1 MEAKSD
7 SLKDI
12 NLLIIAENFDIL
24 GNVEKGFISGAGSVE
39 VVTPCSQKI
48 VFNDKDF
55 DLLIAVGSE
64 NLLTF
69 IKKVRSTLR
78 NPILP
83 FVWIANEESRII
95 EKASDLHFLIDEENP
110 ELHRIS
116 KKILEIKSTI
126 SMLGEMDINYTSLEV
141 ERINVLRYMLSRKI
155 RVSSPV
161 VFEHSKYGYTFPD
174 LFTISQYDIFSLLSS
189 MESNKMIKGEVV
201 DDIRICKNCDSAHIG
216 LREVCPNCGSSN
228 IRVEDY
234 IHHFR
239 CGYLGPESD
248 FKVPGSDKLICPKCK
263 RELKHIGVDYDR
275 PSKTHIC
282 NECGNIFE
290 SPGYSYIC
298 FNCGE
303 VFKEDE
309 AKKFIVKKYFI
320 TKFGEDI
327 AFSGSAADVLL
338 ASAAESDPRFLAY
351 DVFSV
356 ILDHEKKKAKRYGK
370 RSCLLDLTLVING
383 LSVIDLYDIIS
394 DTVSLLKLNLRET
407 DMVSMLDRH
416 IFVLLS
422 ETPCEQA
429 EAFLKRIEKKL
440 KMISEVKNSSV
451 KISFELIEI
460 KQ

>member
-1 MEAKSD
+1 METKSN
-7 SLKDI
+7 SLSDL
-12 NLLIIAENFDIL
+12 NLLVIAEDFDIV
-24 GNVEKGFISGAGSVE
+24 GNVEKGFISGAESVE
-39 VVTPCSQKI
+39 VVTPCSRRV

-69 IKKVRSTLR
+69 TKRVRSTLR

-83 FVWIANEESRII
+83 LMWIASEESHIL
-95 EKASDLHFLIDEENP
+95 EKASDIYFLIDEENP
-110 ELHRIS
+110 ELYKIT
-116 KKILEIKSTI
+116 KKILEIKSAV
-126 SMLGEMDINYTSLEV
+126 SMFGEMDINYTSLEV
-141 ERINVLRYMLSRKI
+141 EQVNILRYMLSRKI
-155 RVSSPV
+155 MVATPV
-161 VFEHSKYGYTFPD
+161 VSEHSKYGYIFPD
-174 LFTISQYDIFSLLSS
+174 LFTIGRYDTFSLLDS
-189 MESNKMIKGEVV
+189 MESEKMLKGEFV
-201 DDIRICKNCDSAHIG
+201 DNIRICKNCGSAHIG
-216 LREVCPNCGSSN
+216 LRKVCPNCGSSN
-228 IRVEDY
+228 IRMEDY

-248 FKVPGSDKLICPKCK
+248 YRVAGSDKLICPKCK

-275 PSKTHIC
+275 PSQTYIC

-290 SPGYSYIC
+290 DPDYSYIC
-298 FNCGE
+298 FNCRE

-320 TKFGEDI
+320 TKFGEDL
-327 AFSGSAADVLL
+327 AFNGSAADVLL

-370 RSCLLDLTLVING
+370 RSCLLDLTLAVNG
-383 LSVIDLYDIIS
+383 LSVMDIYDIIS

-422 ETPCEQA
+422 ETPCDKA
-429 EAFLKRIEKKL
+429 KAFLKRIEKKL
-440 KMISEVKNSSV
+440 KMISEVKNSRV

>member
-1 MEAKSD
+1 METKSN
-7 SLKDI
+7 SLRDL
-12 NLLIIAENFDIL
+12 NLLIIAEDFDII
-24 GNVEKGFISGAGSVE
+24 GNVKKGFISGAGSVE
-39 VVTPCSQKI
+39 VVTPCSQKV

-55 DLLIAVGSE
+55 DLLVAVGSE
-64 NLLTF
+64 SLLTF
-69 IKKVRSTLR
+69 IKKVRSTLP

-83 FVWIANEESRII
+83 FLWIAREESRII
-95 EKASDLHFLIDEENP
+95 EKASDMYFLIDEENP
-110 ELHRIS
+110 ELYRIT
-116 KKILEIKSTI
+116 KKILEIRSAI
-126 SMLGEMDINYTSLEV
+126 SMFGEMDINYTSLEV
-141 ERINVLRYMLSRKI
+141 EQVNVLRYILSRKI
-155 RVSSPV
+155 RVVTPV
-161 VFEHSKYGYTFPD
+161 VYERSKYGYVFPG
-174 LFTISQYDIFSLLSS
+174 LFTVSKYDIFPLLDS
-189 MESNKMIKGEVV
+189 MESEKMIKGEFV
-201 DDIRICKNCDSAHIG
+201 DSVRICKNCGSAHIS
-216 LREVCPNCGSSN
+216 LRKVCPNCGSSN
-228 IRVEDY
+228 IRMEDY

-248 FKVPGSDKLICPKCK
+248 YRVAGSDKLICPKCK

-275 PSKTHIC
+275 PSQTYIC

-290 SPGYSYIC
+290 DPDYSYIC

-320 TKFGEDI
+320 TKFGEDL

-370 RSCLLDLTLVING
+370 RSCLLDLTLIVNG
-383 LSVIDLYDIIS
+383 LSVMDLYDIIS

-422 ETPCEQA
+422 ETPCDKA

-440 KMISEVKNSSV
+440 KMISEVKNSRV
-451 KISFELIEI
+451 KISFELVEI